1 MTLELFLALLFIGCA
16 WAVAIYLVR
25 RFGAGY
31 GARAVVCPERDQRA
45 TISTVW
51 MVRQPGRRPEC
62 TVLQCSLLPPGAP
75 VDCTMSCRS
84 QL

>member
-1 MTLELFLALLFIGCA
+1 MTWELFLALVFVGCA
-16 WAVAIYLVR
+16 WAVAVYLVR

-31 GARAVVCPERDQRA
+31 GARSVICPERQQRA

-51 MVRQPGRRPEC
+51 MVRQPGRRAEC
-62 TVLQCSLLPPGAP
+62 SVLQCSLLPPGVP
-75 VDCTMSCRS
+75 VNCTMACRA